1 MQGCSVQYTGRGV
14 VSFLHYSNNR
24 TFSYWTVVAVDVL
37 PPEVYWRLSSPLN
50 FQVIAHFTEMCFK
63 NLIATVFFLLACSVL
78 CEAHQL
84 SGFEEARRTLSAFA
98 GNPGSMALDE
108 YSAILS
114 ELQARGPCN
123 LLVFGMGKDSAVWA
137 KANAGGSTLFVEN
150 SPEWAA
156 LCPYC
161 DAIMVNYWTN
171 IRDHGSL
178 QLLGSPSL
186 LLEPVLKVAAARRSW
201 DVIIVDA
208 PMGWSEHLPGR
219 MQSIST
225 AAALAN
231 PSTTVRACLCLH
243 FMTGSP
249 RPLAALTWLLNDN

>member
-1 MQGCSVQYTGRGV
+1 M
-14 VSFLHYSNNR
+14 L
-24 TFSYWTVVAVDVL
+24 
-37 PPEVYWRLSSPLN
+37 
-50 FQVIAHFTEMCFK
+50 AHFTSMCFK
-63 NLIATVFFLLACSVL
+63 NHIASVVFLLACSEL
-78 CEAHQL
+78 CAAHL
-84 SGFEEARRTLSAFA
+84 SSFEEARRTFSAFA
-98 GNPGSMALDE
+98 SNTGSMALDE
-108 YSAILS
+108 YSIILS

-137 KANAGGSTLFVEN
+137 KANAGGRTLFVEN

-156 LCPYC
+156 LCPHC
-161 DAIMVNYWTN
+161 DVIMVNYWTN

-186 LLEPVLKVAAARRSW
+186 LLEPVLRVAGSLSW

-208 PMGWSEHLPGR
+208 PTGWSEEQPGR

-231 PSTTVRACLCLH
+231 PSTTVRA
-243 FMTGSP
+243 FSPVFAMTGRRGS
-249 RPLAALTWLLNDN
+249 LNCGLWLIASVCCLSL